1 MITTM
6 KYRLKP
12 TKTQVAVMYRTLDVC
27 RETYNLSLET
37 KVVAYENSKV
47 HLSDADLMKMYALE
61 SVGKSIVHS
70 KVIQNVARRV
80 MRSFQNF
87 YDKRARF
94 ANRYNEFHH
103 ATPHKNVATVVLWC
117 RKTCRSECMFV
128 PVVDSSATEM
138 STRGVILLTE
148 GSDELIAR
156 YTLLKYN
163 TAR

>member
-37 KVVAYENSKV
+37 KIVAYENSKV
-47 HLSDADLMKMYALE
+47 HLSNFDLPGMCTHAQI
-61 SVGKSIVHS
+61 GKGVVHS
-70 KVIQNVARRV
+70 
-80 MRSFQNF
+80 
-87 YDKRARF
+87 
-94 ANRYNEFHH
+94 
-103 ATPHKNVATVVLWC
+103 L
-117 RKTCRSECMFV
+117 
-128 PVVDSSATEM
+128 VDSSATEM

-163 TAR
+163 TATETSGNSRLWRHEPLCQ

>member
-47 HLSDADLMKMYALE
+47 HLSNFDLTGMYTHAE
-61 SVGKSIVHS
+61 IGKGVVHS
-70 KVIQNVARRV
+70 
-80 MRSFQNF
+80 F
-87 YDKRARF
+87 
-94 ANRYNEFHH
+94 
-103 ATPHKNVATVVLWC
+103 
-117 RKTCRSECMFV
+117 
-128 PVVDSSATEM
+128 VDSSATEM

-148 GSDELIAR
+148 GSDELKSR

-163 TAR
+163 TARCACGNSRLWRHEPLRQ

>member
-37 KVVAYENSKV
+37 KVVAYENSKA
-47 HLSDADLMKMYALE
+47 HLSNFDLTGMYT
-61 SVGKSIVHS
+61 
-70 KVIQNVARRV
+70 Q
-80 MRSFQNF
+80 
-87 YDKRARF
+87 
-94 ANRYNEFHH
+94 
-103 ATPHKNVATVVLWC
+103 
-117 RKTCRSECMFV
+117 CMFV

-138 STRGVILLTE
+138 STRGVILLTR
-148 GSDELIAR
+148 GSDELKSR

-163 TAR
+163 TATETSGNSRLWRHEPLRQ

>member
-37 KVVAYENSKV
+37 KIVAQENSKV
-47 HLSDADLMKMYALE
+47 HLSNFDLTGMYTHAE
-61 SVGKSIVHS
+61 IGKGVVHS
-70 KVIQNVARRV
+70 
-80 MRSFQNF
+80 F
-87 YDKRARF
+87 
-94 ANRYNEFHH
+94 
-103 ATPHKNVATVVLWC
+103 
-117 RKTCRSECMFV
+117 
-128 PVVDSSATEM
+128 VDSSATEM
-138 STRGVILLTE
+138 STLGVILLTE

-163 TAR
+163 TARCDERKFTPAET